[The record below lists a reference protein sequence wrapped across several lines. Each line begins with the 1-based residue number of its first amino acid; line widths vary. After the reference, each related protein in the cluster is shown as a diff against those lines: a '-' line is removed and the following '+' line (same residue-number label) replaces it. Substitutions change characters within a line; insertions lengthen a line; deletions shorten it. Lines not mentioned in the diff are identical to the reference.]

1 MKPFELTRK
10 AKGDL
15 YAIALYSEQQ
25 WGKAQRNLYIKQLD
39 DAFHVIAENPALGKN
54 CDALLP
60 GYRKF
65 PQGSHVIYYLSGNNP
80 RDYHHPH
87 SAQEHGCG
95 TQGDWGL
102 RPI

>member
-1 MKPFELTRK
+1 MRPFALTHK
-10 AKGDL
+10 AKADL

-80 RDYHHPH
+80 AITIIRILHKSMDAEPKVI
-87 SAQEHGCG
+87 
-95 TQGDWGL
+95 GD
-102 RPI
+102 